1 MTLVTVSSGS
11 APDNGSLARRLES
24 GGILCFLERPITLD
38 PGALDVLLR
47 QNPGHSRFHKNIAYR
62 PTDGRLGGLS
72 EIPRG
77 DREPIRRAL
86 AEFSQR
92 AVRFTAELFPGYAR
106 SWRVGYT
113 SFRPFEEEGRP
124 LRTRSR
130 NDLMHVDAFPSRPTN
145 GDRILRLFTN
155 IHKSKPRVW
164 ISGGNFE
171 QLAERYAVSSGLL
184 GAVVERQGENALAR
198 FLRGIG
204 ARKGERSPYD
214 EFMLRFHDFLKEN
227 EEFQKTA
234 RREKF
239 SFSPGATW
247 LVFTDG
253 VSHAVLSGRHAL
265 EQTFLIARQSLEL
278 PEKAPIAALERLA
291 GGRRLSG
298 AGSGE
303 PSRDSPAAA
312 DA

>member
-11 APDNGSLARRLES
+11 APDKGSLARRLES

-171 QLAERYAVSSGLL
+171 QLAERYALNSGLL
-184 GAVVERQGENALAR
+184 RAVAERRGENALAR
-198 FLRGIG
+198 LLRALGV
-204 ARKGERSPYD
+204 RKGKRSAYD
-214 EFMLRFHDFLKEN
+214 QFMLLFHDFLKEN

-234 RREKF
+234 SREQF
-239 SFSPGATW
+239 SFAPGTTW
-247 LVFTDG
+247 IVFTDG
-253 VSHAVLSGRHAL
+253 ASHAVLSGRHAL
-265 EQTFLIARQSLEL
+265 EQTFLVARESLEL
-278 PEKAPIAALERLA
+278 PEKAPIAVLERLT
-291 GGRRLSG
+291 GGRHLSG

-303 PSRDSPAAA
+303 PRCSPTAAYT
-312 DA
+312 